1 MKKNIFSIIILF
13 TLVFS
18 KTFSQEV
25 NKIGVHLELEY
36 STEITK
42 KGDNVGGFSFFV
54 TPSYKI
60 GENATVGIGTGAKL
74 FKSFELINDVGSIE
88 YRDKKLVSIPLYV
101 NTMYKFKVNKTTRFV
116 LWTKRRNLLY
126 NYQMQLYQ
134 VNRFDSREIEL
145 TVRYNFNT
153 VKSKYKGVNASD
165 DEIKRF

>member
-1 MKKNIFSIIILF
+1 M
-13 TLVFS
+13 TLVLL
-18 KTFSQEV
+18 
-25 NKIGVHLELEY
+25 N
-36 STEITK
+36 
-42 KGDNVGGFSFFV
+42 
-54 TPSYKI
+54 
-60 GENATVGIGTGAKL
+60 
-74 FKSFELINDVGSIE
+74 IE